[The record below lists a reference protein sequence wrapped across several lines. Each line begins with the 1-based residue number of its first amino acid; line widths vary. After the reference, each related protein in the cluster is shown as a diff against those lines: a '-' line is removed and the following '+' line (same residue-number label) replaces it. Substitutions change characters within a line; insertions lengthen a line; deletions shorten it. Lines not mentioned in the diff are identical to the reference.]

1 MVGDPT
7 RLRQILVNLIGNA
20 IKFTARGEVLVCVT
34 PDPDTA
40 NPGALRCAVIDT
52 GIGIPADKLAVIFD
66 RFSQVDASVTRQ
78 YGGTGLGLSIS
89 KRLVDL
95 MGGRLWA
102 ESLVGRG
109 STFYCTVRLGIGAGP
124 RPPAARLLA
133 DLHNLK
139 TLVVDDNATNRMILR
154 EILTGWHA
162 QVTEAVSGAAA
173 LAEMTRAQDAA
184 APYQLVL
191 LDRRMPDMDGVQVA
205 TALHARPWQS
215 EMAIL
220 LLTSD
225 ERALGVAQTRALG
238 ITDSLRKPI
247 KRADL
252 LRAIHAA
259 LGTPLPVAEPVS
271 AGSAVAVTAARRDLR
286 ILLVDDSEQNRAVVQ
301 TFLKA
306 MPYGLDLAENGAVAV
321 EKCRTGHYDLILMD
335 VQMPVMDGYTAT
347 RTIRQWEHERQLLPT
362 PIIALT
368 AHAFPDDLQKSRA
381 AGCTAHL
388 TKPIKKATLL
398 RTILEQTK
406 SSSAP
411 ALAPAADQA
420 AAGVVHVDPAIVDL
434 LPDFLDAMKKCVVAI
449 RQAVDRSDYATV
461 TMLGHRMKGDG
472 GSYGFDTISTY
483 GAALEQAAKDND
495 AAAIRHNIVAL
506 ASYLEGVRVVTN

>member
-1 MVGDPT
+1 
-7 RLRQILVNLIGNA
+7 
-20 IKFTARGEVLVCVT
+20 
-34 PDPDTA
+34 
-40 NPGALRCAVIDT
+40 
-52 GIGIPADKLAVIFD
+52 
-66 RFSQVDASVTRQ
+66 
-78 YGGTGLGLSIS
+78 
-89 KRLVDL
+89 
-95 MGGRLWA
+95 
-102 ESLVGRG
+102 
-109 STFYCTVRLGIGAGP
+109 
-124 RPPAARLLA
+124 
-133 DLHNLK
+133 
-139 TLVVDDNATNRMILR
+139 MILR

-191 LDRRMPDMDGVQVA
+191 LDRRMPDRDGVQVA

-335 VQMPVMDGYTAT
+335 VQMPVMD
-347 RTIRQWEHERQLLPT
+347 
-362 PIIALT
+362 
-368 AHAFPDDLQKSRA
+368 
-381 AGCTAHL
+381 
-388 TKPIKKATLL
+388 
-398 RTILEQTK
+398 
-406 SSSAP
+406 
-411 ALAPAADQA
+411 
-420 AAGVVHVDPAIVDL
+420 
-434 LPDFLDAMKKCVVAI
+434 
-449 RQAVDRSDYATV
+449 
-461 TMLGHRMKGDG
+461 
-472 GSYGFDTISTY
+472 
-483 GAALEQAAKDND
+483 
-495 AAAIRHNIVAL
+495 
-506 ASYLEGVRVVTN
+506 